1 MLALSSQ
8 KPFAEGTK
16 RRCYVHPE
24 DSNLCVKVISS
35 ETNDPSQVAEQR
47 LEIRDFEL
55 LQRRKSAALFERIPR
70 FEGTIDTDL
79 GQGIDSQLYRDADG
93 SISRNFS
100 ELIRE
105 KGLTPCFAEAVV
117 ALKEWLRDMRLLTR
131 DTGPHNVVAVHLAE
145 GKWKLVIIEGLVNRR
160 FIWITD
166 LFGWF
171 FDYMLNR
178 ELQKFDRRVQ
188 ALLDLAKE

>member
-1 MLALSSQ
+1 
-8 KPFAEGTK
+8 
-16 RRCYVHPE
+16 
-24 DSNLCVKVISS
+24 
-35 ETNDPSQVAEQR
+35 
-47 LEIRDFEL
+47 
-55 LQRRKSAALFERIPR
+55 
-70 FEGTIDTDL
+70 
-79 GQGIDSQLYRDADG
+79 
-93 SISRNFS
+93 
-100 ELIRE
+100 
-105 KGLTPCFAEAVV
+105 
-117 ALKEWLRDMRLLTR
+117 MRLLTR

-166 LFGWF
+166 LFGCF